1 MFHLWIVALDKIE
14 KIKSFLSL
22 SSADRIISRNSERI
36 KMNKHKSTRRKKTE
50 DGIQKSEISFHDEKW
65 QNLSFILCLLFSV
78 LCMFSGCAEQQKTV
92 IEQIP
97 VAGIEKSRM
106 METVENVLAR
116 MYFVIDKKD
125 VNAGYIKTRP
135 LEGAQFFE
143 FWRSD
148 NVGAENWLY
157 GNIDSI
163 RRTVEITID
172 RQIHCKVQVQR
183 LSLPEQEVT
192 SSARAYRMFSRST
205 PVMQTLQLN
214 PAQYKQMAWIDLG
227 RDVRLENEIL
237 KRISSKL
244 DSEQRAASSER
255 RATR

>member
-1 MFHLWIVALDKIE
+1 MKGLKLQNNNLKI
-14 KIKSFLSL
+14 
-22 SSADRIISRNSERI
+22 DRVIISFFPLLFCLLAGCTGQQKASI
-36 KMNKHKSTRRKKTE
+36 KQVPATSIDKSQVLEATE
-50 DGIQKSEISFHDEKW
+50 D
-65 QNLSFILCLLFSV
+65 V
-78 LCMFSGCAEQQKTV
+78 LV
-92 IEQIP
+92 
-97 VAGIEKSRM
+97 
-106 METVENVLAR
+106 R

-125 VNAGYIKTRP
+125 VNDGYIKTRP

-157 GNIDSI
+157 GNLHSI
-163 RRTVEITID
+163 RRTVEINID
-172 RQIHCKVQVQR
+172 RQIHCKVRIQR

-227 RDVRLENEIL
+227 RDARLENEIL

-244 DSEQRAASSER
+244 DSRQREASSKR
-255 RATR
+255 QATK

>member
-1 MFHLWIVALDKIE
+1 MKGLKLQNNNVKI
-14 KIKSFLSL
+14 
-22 SSADRIISRNSERI
+22 DRVIISSL
-36 KMNKHKSTRRKKTE
+36 TLL
-50 DGIQKSEISFHDEKW
+50 F
-65 QNLSFILCLLFSV
+65 CLLA
-78 LCMFSGCAEQQKTV
+78 GCAEQQKAA

-97 VAGIEKSRM
+97 ASSTEKSQA
-106 METVENVLAR
+106 METMEDVLAR

-157 GNIDSI
+157 GNLHSV
-163 RRTVEITID
+163 RRTVEVSID

-192 SSARAYRMFSRST
+192 SSARAYRMFSSST
-205 PVMQTLQLN
+205 PIMQTLQLN

-227 RDVRLENEIL
+227 RDSRLENEIL

-244 DSEQRAASSER
+244 DKKQRAENSGR
-255 RATR
+255 RPTK